1 MSDKYVQVTLG
12 FVQYKHFQVV
22 YLGTLLCNVDGAIC
36 EFSTR
41 LFDAYMLHIRGS
53 HLSYVI
59 PVNVVLFHTVVP
71 LSSLSACSLHFSLPF
86 FCLCMRKLR
95 FQDLIF
101 LMCPQYFVLILFI
114 YKLAACYLSPVAKSV
129 LVGAH
134 VLALMYK
141 FE

>member
-59 PVNVVLFHTVVP
+59 PVNVVLFHAVVP

-86 FCLCMRKLR
+86 LSLHAQIAFPRFDFSDVSTVFCVN
-95 FQDLIF
+95 LIH
-101 LMCPQYFVLILFI
+101 L
-114 YKLAACYLSPVAKSV
+114 
-129 LVGAH
+129 
-134 VLALMYK
+134 
-141 FE
+141 